1 KPKLGFLVAKDVS
14 NSFQWKMNP
23 RGRDNRPRMAGL
35 FNLLAV
41 FEVAGSIFAQKK
53 GEKLNEGRI
62 QQLVRDARKTH
73 AREFRATSRDNE
85 QDEVVIDA
93 PTGPHIQD
101 NDGITLKQHIDR
113 LQILMNNFTL

>member
-1 KPKLGFLVAKDVS
+1 VAS
-14 NSFQWKMNP
+14 
-23 RGRDNRPRMAGL
+23 R
-35 FNLLAV
+35 
-41 FEVAGSIFAQKK
+41 IFAQKK

-62 QQLVRDARKTH
+62 QQLVRDARKTQ

-85 QDEVVIDA
+85 QDEVAIDA

-113 LQILMNNFTL
+113 LQILMKNFIL

>member
-1 KPKLGFLVAKDVS
+1 VAT
-14 NSFQWKMNP
+14 
-23 RGRDNRPRMAGL
+23 R
-35 FNLLAV
+35 
-41 FEVAGSIFAQKK
+41 IFAQKK

-62 QQLVRDARKTH
+62 QQLVRDAWKTH
-73 AREFRATSRDNE
+73 AHEFRATSRDNE

>member
-1 KPKLGFLVAKDVS
+1 VAA
-14 NSFQWKMNP
+14 
-23 RGRDNRPRMAGL
+23 R
-35 FNLLAV
+35 
-41 FEVAGSIFAQKK
+41 IFAQKK
-53 GEKLNEGRI
+53 GDTLNEGRI
-62 QQLVRDARKTH
+62 QQLVRDTRKTH

-113 LQILMNNFTL
+113 LQILVSNFTL